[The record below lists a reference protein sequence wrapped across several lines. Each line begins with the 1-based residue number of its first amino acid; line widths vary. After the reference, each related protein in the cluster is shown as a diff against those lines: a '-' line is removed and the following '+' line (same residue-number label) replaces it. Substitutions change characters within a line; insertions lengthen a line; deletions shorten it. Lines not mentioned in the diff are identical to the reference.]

1 MTETF
6 ILTRAAAEEFA
17 IPFLLDAGL
26 PEADAAIAARCM
38 VRADLRGVD
47 THGMVRLPGY
57 LDRIAKGLVDPAP
70 RLDFEAVA
78 PNAAR
83 LDGKNGLGFVVATRA
98 VDHGINMAR
107 EMGLGLIGVRNS
119 T

>member
-1 MTETF
+1 MTETL

-26 PEADAAIAARCM
+26 PEADAAIAARCL

-78 PNAAR
+78 PMPQ
-83 LDGKNGLGFVVATRA
+83 GS
-98 VDHGINMAR
+98 MAR
-107 EMGLGLIGVRNS
+107 MVWVSSWRHARWITGSIWRARWVWA
-119 T
+119 

>member
-1 MTETF
+1 MTETL

-26 PEADAAIAARCM
+26 PEADAAIAARCL

-57 LDRIAKGLVDPAP
+57 LDVSWYPEYSC
-70 RLDFEAVA
+70 RLILLFCVSFRDSRPWPWKV
-78 PNAAR
+78 
-83 LDGKNGLGFVVATRA
+83 
-98 VDHGINMAR
+98 
-107 EMGLGLIGVRNS
+107 S
-119 T
+119 